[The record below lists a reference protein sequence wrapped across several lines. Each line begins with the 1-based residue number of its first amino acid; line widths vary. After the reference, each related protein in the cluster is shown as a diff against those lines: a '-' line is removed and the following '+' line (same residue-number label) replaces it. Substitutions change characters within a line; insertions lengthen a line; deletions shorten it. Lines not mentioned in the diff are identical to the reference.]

1 MTNISVKK
9 HNRKSRKNNRR
20 KGGSN
25 CEGVGLVTKSG
36 LFSNYCAPE
45 EEAVKD
51 IETKEENTIFPPL
64 FTSSDKEAPA
74 VEGLTTPAEAQVEGL
89 TAPAA
94 AEVLAEVPAEVPAGE
109 QQAPAVEVQGQPEK
123 PTTGEQQAPAVEV
136 QGQPEKPTTGG
147 KNKKSKKQSK
157 RKTAKKGGNK
167 KQNKSKKNSR
177 KNRSKK

>member
-20 KGGSN
+20 KGGSS
-25 CEGVGLVTKSG
+25 CEGVGLETKSG
-36 LFSNYCAPE
+36 WFSKYCAPE

-51 IETKEENTIFPPL
+51 LETKEEKKEENTIFPPL
-64 FTSSDKEAPA
+64 FTSNNDKEAPVVEGLTTPAEAAPAGEQETPA
-74 VEGLTTPAEAQVEGL
+74 VEGLTTPAGEQEAPAGEQETPAVEGL
-89 TAPAA
+89 TT
-94 AEVLAEVPAEVPAGE
+94 PAGE
-109 QQAPAVEVQGQPEK
+109 VEPEK
-123 PTTGEQQAPAVEV
+123 T
-136 QGQPEKPTTGG
+136 TTGG

>member
-123 PTTGEQQAPAVEV
+123 PTTG
-136 QGQPEKPTTGG
+136 G

>member
-20 KGGSN
+20 KGGST
-25 CEGVGLVTKSG
+25 CEGVGLETKSG
-36 LFSNYCAPE
+36 WFSKYCAPE
-45 EEAVKD
+45 EEAVK
-51 IETKEENTIFPPL
+51 EGKTTEENTKKAKEAGLLSSL
-64 FTSSDKEAPA
+64 FTSSNDIKVPAIDELTITGEAPA
-74 VEGLTTPAEAQVEGL
+74 PAIDELTITGE
-89 TAPAA
+89 APA
-94 AEVLAEVPAEVPAGE
+94 PAPEIDGLSP
-109 QQAPAVEVQGQPEK
+109 QEVQGQPS
-123 PTTGEQQAPAVEV
+123 
-136 QGQPEKPTTGG
+136 TGG